1 MSTFGQVVLSQR
13 SFDEAARGAGLTPA
27 QAERTK
33 VSTVVLP
40 EANVVE
46 VFVLGPR
53 KDLSERMLSLLGSE
67 STRYFESLYT
77 VYAVR
82 TLDIE
87 HLQAVQVAPKPVQ
100 SALIAGA
107 LGVSLAFLV
116 GLAVDRLR
124 AGRSSTRGN
133 GRADTHSGSA
143 QREPPPGSGG
153 TPALAQWEPTAAPDP
168 LPPQPKGLP
177 GGSDSSP
184 HGHALVVSPGV
195 DVYAKDRSSLGDV
208 IDDPDWWLTQL
219 HELGR
224 EVRRWPHEVSVARGE
239 VDDQG
244 RWRSELDDVGRL
256 LRGWAEEG
264 RVPRGEAE
272 RPDPPTPS

>member
-1 MSTFGQVVLSQR
+1 MSTFGQVLLSQR

-53 KDLSERMLSLLGSE
+53 PDLSQRMLSLLGSE

-133 GRADTHSGSA
+133 GQPDTHSGSA
-143 QREPPPGSGG
+143 QPEPPPGSGG

-184 HGHALVVSPGV
+184 RGHALVVSPGL

-224 EVRRWPHEVSVARGE
+224 EVRTWPHEVSAAHGE
-239 VDDQG
+239 VDDES
-244 RWRSELDDVGRL
+244 RWRSELDDVSRL

-264 RVPRGEAE
+264 RVTRGEAD